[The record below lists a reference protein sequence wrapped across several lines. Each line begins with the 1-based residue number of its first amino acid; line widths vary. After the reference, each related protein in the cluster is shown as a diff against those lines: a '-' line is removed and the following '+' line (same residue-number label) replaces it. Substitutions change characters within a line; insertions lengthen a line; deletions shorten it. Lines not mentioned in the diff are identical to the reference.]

1 MKIGE
6 LATRSGL
13 AASRIRFYEASGL
26 ISAQRQAN
34 GYREYPEQA
43 VHTLGIIS
51 CAQQAGF
58 SLEEIR
64 RLLPDANPQGWAHDE
79 MLASLQRKVGE
90 IEAMQQRLAQ
100 NKAQLLAIIAS
111 IEGKPEGMPC
121 SENAERVLANLRGAQ
136 AGT

>member
-13 AASRIRFYEASGL
+13 AASRIRFYEARGL
-26 ISAQRQAN
+26 INAQRQAN

-43 VHTLGIIS
+43 VQTLGIIS

-64 RLLPDANPQGWAHDE
+64 RLLPDANRQGWVHEE
-79 MLASLQRKVGE
+79 MLSSLQRKVGE
-90 IEAMQQRLAQ
+90 IEAMQQRLVH
-100 NKAQLLAIIAS
+100 NKTQLLNIIAS

-121 SENAERVLANLRGAQ
+121 AENAKRVMAQLRGE
-136 AGT
+136 

>member
-1 MKIGE
+1 MMKIGE
-6 LATRSGL
+6 LASRTGL

-34 GYREYPEQA
+34 GYRHYPEQ
-43 VHTLGIIS
+43 VVQTLGIIS

-64 RLLPDANPQGWAHDE
+64 RLLPDANTEGWAHE
-79 MLASLQRKVGE
+79 QLLGSLQRKVGE

-100 NKAQLLAIIAS
+100 NKTQLLTIIAS
-111 IEGKPEGMPC
+111 IESKPEGMPC
-121 SENAERVLANLRGAQ
+121 TENAERVMAQLRG
-136 AGT
+136 G